1 VKSVR
6 ILIADD
12 HELFRRGIAAELTQ
26 VPGWVVAA
34 DAANGRD
41 AVSMAAEIK
50 PDIIVLDLTMPE
62 LNGLEAARKIIAA
75 DPAARILILTAH
87 ESEQVVREVL
97 SAGARGYVLKS
108 DAGRVLVTA
117 VQALLDGRY
126 FFTSTVAQMVLDG
139 YLRSEARDA
148 DAAHTLSARE
158 REIVQ
163 LLAEGNSNKDIA
175 RALDISVN
183 TAETHRSNIM
193 RKLGF
198 ASLADLVR
206 YAIRNRMIEP

>member
-1 VKSVR
+1 
-6 ILIADD
+6 
-12 HELFRRGIAAELTQ
+12 
-26 VPGWVVAA
+26 
-34 DAANGRD
+34 
-41 AVSMAAEIK
+41 
-50 PDIIVLDLTMPE
+50 
-62 LNGLEAARKIIAA
+62 
-75 DPAARILILTAH
+75 
-87 ESEQVVREVL
+87 
-97 SAGARGYVLKS
+97 
-108 DAGRVLVTA
+108 

-193 RKLGF
+193 RKMGF
-198 ASLADLVR
+198 ASLAELVR
-206 YAIRNRMIEP
+206 YAIRNRIIEP